1 MGDGKIAGGRI
12 SGGLAG
18 GRRTGRRLT
27 VNHSAHPEL
36 VEGWRPVSSRL
47 TGQRPAGGPKA
58 GFSKNQRH
66 SYHFIRLISSTLTV
80 ARWRYIRR
88 IIASAKPTSAAA
100 MVMMKIAKI
109 CPSKLA
115 NRP

>member
-1 MGDGKIAGGRI
+1 MGGSRIAGGRI
-12 SGGLAG
+12 AGGLAG

-27 VNHSAHPEL
+27 VNPSAHPEL
-36 VEGWRPVSSRL
+36 VEGWRMDSGRQARL
-47 TGQRPAGGPKA
+47 IGYQP
-58 GFSKNQRH
+58 H

-80 ARWRYIRR
+80 ARLRYIRR
-88 IIASAKPTSAAA
+88 IIAKARPTSAAA
-100 MVMMKIAKI
+100 MVMMKIARI